1 MIELPAFLDG
11 TATCATTN
19 TPDLWH
25 STLAV
30 DEARAAAHCRACPLR
45 QACADYA
52 LTNGEQRGTWGGLRA
67 KERRRLLNPA
77 DQSWLDEHDR
87 VRRPC
92 GSDAAYRAHRRY
104 DETCE
109 VCEAAQAGRVEE
121 QRRRLL
127 ETAHAKGG
135 TANGAVLHRRLGEP
149 VCVRCRAAVARQS
162 AAQRKARMAR
172 AQQGPAL
179 ALAS

>member
-30 DEARAAAHCRACPLR
+30 DAARAAAACRASPR
-45 QACADYA
+45 RPACAGPA
-52 LTNGEQRGTWGGLRA
+52 LPQGGLRGTWGGLRA

-104 DETCE
+104 
-109 VCEAAQAGRVEE
+109 
-121 QRRRLL
+121 
-127 ETAHAKGG
+127 
-135 TANGAVLHRRLGEP
+135 
-149 VCVRCRAAVARQS
+149 
-162 AAQRKARMAR
+162 
-172 AQQGPAL
+172 
-179 ALAS
+179 